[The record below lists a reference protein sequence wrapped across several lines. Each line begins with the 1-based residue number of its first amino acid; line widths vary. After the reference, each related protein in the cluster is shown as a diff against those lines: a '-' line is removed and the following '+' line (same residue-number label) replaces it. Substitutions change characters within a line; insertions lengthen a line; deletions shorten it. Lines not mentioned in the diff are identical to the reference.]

1 MYRSSICNTWMVSCK
16 SLHDVSSRDLSHGHW
31 GCWRR
36 NPPQRPACWQML
48 MHGWAMWWMLMD
60 LVGVTQAQALLPC
73 RICQSRRMMRRV
85 ITDAEGVAL
94 HAVVL
99 WCSTWIH
106 GDWLHAGL
114 LFMFD
119 HAWYACTL
127 SMDFNCHI
135 LPPRW
140 VLWYWVQIPIN
151 RNVGWD
157 TRTMHLKVF
166 SDCRR
171 KSHYR
176 TTFCFWNFELADI
189 DFQAGAGGA
198 PIGASTIGNS
208 KARGKNSKNWCSDI
222 LATMDFWALP
232 ASRWGDDEG
241 RFFEAVWEDLER
253 LQAACGWCEQSLAKN
268 VEKPAIF
275 S

>member
-1 MYRSSICNTWMVSCK
+1 
-16 SLHDVSSRDLSHGHW
+16 
-31 GCWRR
+31 
-36 NPPQRPACWQML
+36 

-85 ITDAEGVAL
+85 TTDAEGVAL

-106 GDWLHAGL
+106 GYWLHAGL

-119 HAWYACTL
+119 NAWYACTL

-151 RNVGWD
+151 
-157 TRTMHLKVF
+157 
-166 SDCRR
+166 
-171 KSHYR
+171 
-176 TTFCFWNFELADI
+176 I

-198 PIGASTIGNS
+198 PIGASAVGGS

-222 LATMDFWALP
+222 FATMDFWALVVSAQCENP
-232 ASRWGDDEG
+232 ISSRHSGFQVGWRRGSILRGRVGRPGASPGGLWV
-241 RFFEAVWEDLER
+241 VWTKLGQECR
-253 LQAACGWCEQSLAKN
+253 KTCN
-268 VEKPAIF
+268 IF
-275 S
+275 LGPTTVVNYYQIIIW